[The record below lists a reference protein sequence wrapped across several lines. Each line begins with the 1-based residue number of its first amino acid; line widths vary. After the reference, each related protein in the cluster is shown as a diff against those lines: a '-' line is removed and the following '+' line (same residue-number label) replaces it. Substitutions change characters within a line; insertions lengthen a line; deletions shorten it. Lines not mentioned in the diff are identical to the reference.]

1 MTETDFGEPT
11 PETCLRVARQAAE
24 LAAAADDMALSAACR
39 SSSRTEA
46 HREEI
51 MHAVHRE
58 AVEAEGHAARAEQWA
73 ADPNM
78 PDSALRYCARGA
90 VDHAVRAQAAAGVEA
105 TAAALRTEL
114 ERKLTPEEYAERESE
129 QRRAEAER
137 EAEERAATGMDA
149 DNRHLARMNGYLAE
163 SAVPLLGWTAG
174 HVRVLEAA
182 ETGRLYQR
190 DGQVRQAAEHGVW
203 SGGRKVSRDRTQDL
217 HAAGFLVVVDA
228 SDGVRRLAATPM
240 GQVALEL
247 ARLHPAGLYESDKA
261 AYEARYA
268 RVAKRHKRMDDK
280 KAAARRLPAL
290 EHGVGRYRRP
300 VTLVE
305 QEARAAREA
314 AEQWEDEGGY
324 CPGVETPAPAAEE
337 GTGRCPCCG
346 LHEVTVAGVLTPHKP
361 TRAAADDCPGSGLR
375 PGSDTP
381 RPAVEPRVE
390 DAPAAAAEPAA
401 TSVTAGPSLPPG
413 MYFMPLLSTQYREW
427 WAIQCG
433 RCGGGTRTEL
443 PGEWHDKYE
452 AAQVAR
458 EHYDDLHRPADDWL
472 TTQEIAEVECWPLSA
487 AQRTVLHW
495 AEHAE
500 LAEFDDGFWAL
511 DCVPDRWDV
520 NKRVARS
527 RVTGLWAAG
536 LLDVHLDG
544 NGRRRL
550 VKSPTG
556 RRVARLVLRA
566 HRQGIADPAPK
577 DARLTPL
584 PKRSNGYPLLS
595 EGRYFKGEERRAD
608 DSVPTNTAPVS
619 TTAVPAAAPKP
630 TTAPHRA
637 DQPLLRRLF
646 APRSAREQRP
656 AYDAR
661 TVLRR
666 PQRILTPEE
675 RERVQDMPLLNL
687 QGAMIMGITDP
698 VPNASPMPE
707 DAGAWVREHA
717 WPAHFQP
724 TESRYPFGFH
734 RWSMCERGT
743 CWNCLSGRHDICVH
757 RQKGGPDVDGNREWV
772 TNHQGRTVAELIP
785 RPGGEPCVWWCRC
798 ECPKDGPAP
807 ARPVAKKKPAPVG
820 SPTAP
825 EPAPVQAAAP
835 ARTPEPD
842 AVQAALW

>member
-1 MTETDFGEPT
+1 MTEIEAGEPT
-11 PETCLRVARQAAE
+11 PETCLRVARAAAE
-24 LAAAADDMALSAACR
+24 LATAADDAALSAACR

-46 HREEI
+46 HREEV

-73 ADPNM
+73 ADPSM
-78 PDSALRYCARGA
+78 PDSALRYCATGA
-90 VDHAVRAQAAAGVEA
+90 VDHAVRAQEAAGVEA

-114 ERKLTPEEYAERESE
+114 ERRLTPQEHAERESE
-129 QRRAEAER
+129 RRRAEAEQ
-137 EAEERAATGMDA
+137 EAADRAATGMDS
-149 DNRHLARMNGYLAE
+149 DNRHLASMNAYLAE
-163 SAVPLLGWTAG
+163 SIVPALGWTAG

-203 SGGRKVSRDRTQDL
+203 SGGRKVSRERTQDL
-217 HAAGFLVVVDA
+217 RAAGYLTAVDA
-228 SDGVRRLAATPM
+228 ADGVSVLVSTPS

-280 KAAARRLPAL
+280 KAAARRLPAMDSST
-290 EHGVGRYRRP
+290 VRRFQRP

-324 CPGVETPAPAAEE
+324 CPGVETP
-337 GTGRCPCCG
+337 
-346 LHEVTVAGVLTPHKP
+346 
-361 TRAAADDCPGSGLR
+361 
-375 PGSDTP
+375 
-381 RPAVEPRVE
+381 RPAVE
-390 DAPAAAAEPAA
+390 DAPAAAAAPAA
-401 TSVTAGPSLPPG
+401 APVPAGPDLPPG
-413 MYFMPLLSTQYREW
+413 MYFLPLLSTRLHDW

-433 RCGGGTRTEL
+433 RCQGGIHTEL
-443 PGEWHDKYE
+443 PGEWNDKYE
-452 AAQVAR
+452 AAQAAR
-458 EHYDDLHRPADDWL
+458 DHYEDAHRPADDWL
-472 TTQEIAEVECWPLSA
+472 TTQEIAEVECWPLSD

-511 DCVPDRWDV
+511 DCVPDRVDV
-520 NKRVARS
+520 NKKVARA

-544 NGRRRL
+544 NGRRLL
-550 VKSPTG
+550 VQSPTG
-556 RRVARLVLRA
+556 RRVARLVWRA
-566 HRQGIADPAPK
+566 QRQGIAEPAPK
-577 DARLTPL
+577 DARLAAL
-584 PKRSNGYPLLS
+584 PKRSNGYPLQS

-608 DSVPTNTAPVS
+608 DPVPTETAPVPAA
-619 TTAVPAAAPKP
+619 AVPAAA
-630 TTAPHRA
+630 TAPARA

-646 APRSAREQRP
+646 APRSVREQRP
-656 AYDAR
+656 AYDVR
-661 TVLRR
+661 TVIRR

-687 QGAMIMGITDP
+687 QGALIMGITDP

-772 TNHQGRTVAELIP
+772 TNHQGRTVAEFIP

-798 ECPKDGPAP
+798 VCPKDGPAP
-807 ARPVAKKKPAPVG
+807 ARATKPKPAPAA
-820 SPTAP
+820 AP
-825 EPAPVQAAAP
+825 APVPVQAAAP
-835 ARTPEPD
+835 SRAPD
-842 AVQAALW
+842 PGALQDTLW

>member
-1 MTETDFGEPT
+1 MTEIEAGEPT
-11 PETCLRVARQAAE
+11 PETCLRVAREAAA
-24 LAAAADDMALSAACR
+24 LAAAADDMALNAACR

-46 HREEI
+46 HREEV

-73 ADPNM
+73 ADPSM
-78 PDSALRYCARGA
+78 PDSALRYCASGA
-90 VDHAVRAQAAAGVEA
+90 VDYAVRAQEAAGVEV

-114 ERKLTPEEYAERESE
+114 ERKLTSEEHAERESE
-129 QRRAEAER
+129 QRRAEAEQ
-137 EAEERAATGMDA
+137 EAEERAETGMDA
-149 DNRHLARMNGYLAE
+149 DNRHLARMNAYLAE
-163 SAVPLLGWTAG
+163 SIVPALGWTAG

-182 ETGRLYQR
+182 VTGRLYQR
-190 DGQVRQAAEHGVW
+190 EGQVRQAAEHGVW
-203 SGGRKVSRDRTQDL
+203 SGGRKVSRERTQDL
-217 HAAGFLVVVDA
+217 RAAGYLAVVDA
-228 SDGVRRLAATPM
+228 ADGVSVLVPAPS

-280 KAAARRLPAL
+280 KAAARRLPTMD
-290 EHGVGRYRRP
+290 GSTVRRYQRP

-314 AEQWEDEGGY
+314 VEQWADEGGY

-346 LHEVTVAGVLTPHKP
+346 LHEVTVAGVLAPHKA
-361 TRAAADDCPGSGLR
+361 TRAAVDDCPGSGLR
-375 PGSDTP
+375 PGADTP
-381 RPAVEPRVE
+381 RPAAEPRVG

-401 TSVTAGPSLPPG
+401 APVNAGPSLPPG
-413 MYFMPLLSTQYREW
+413 MYFMPLPLTQYREW

-472 TTQEIAEVECWPLSA
+472 TTQEIAEVERWPLSD
-487 AQRTVLHW
+487 AQRSVLHW

-577 DARLTPL
+577 DARLAAL
-584 PKRSNGYPLLS
+584 PTRSNGYPLRS
-595 EGRYFKGEERRAD
+595 EGRYFKGEQRPAAEPA
-608 DSVPTNTAPVS
+608 PTE
-619 TTAVPAAAPKP
+619 AVPAPAAAEPTPPTAAPV
-630 TTAPHRA
+630 RA
-637 DQPLLRRLF
+637 EQPLLWRLF
-646 APRSAREQRP
+646 APRAAREQRP
-656 AYDAR
+656 ADHVR
-661 TVLRR
+661 TVIRR

-675 RERVQDMPLLNL
+675 REQVQDMPLLNL

-698 VPNASPMPE
+698 VPNASPMSE

-717 WPAHFQP
+717 WPEHFRP
-724 TESRYPFGFH
+724 TEDRYPFGFH

-772 TNHQGRTVAELIP
+772 TNHQGRTVAEFIP
-785 RPGGEPCVWWCRC
+785 RPNGEPCVWWCRC

-807 ARPVAKKKPAPVG
+807 ARPTAKKKPAPAG
-820 SPTAP
+820 SPAAP
-825 EPAPVQAAAP
+825 EPAPVQAAAT
-835 ARTPEPD
+835 ARAPEAD

>member
-1 MTETDFGEPT
+1 MTEIEAGEPT
-11 PETCLRVARQAAE
+11 PETCLRVARAAAA
-24 LAAAADDMALSAACR
+24 LAAAADDAALNAACR

-46 HREEI
+46 HREEV

-73 ADPNM
+73 ADPSM
-78 PDSALRYCARGA
+78 PDSALRYCATGA
-90 VDHAVRAQAAAGVEA
+90 VDHAVRAQEAAGVEA

-114 ERKLTPEEYAERESE
+114 ERKLTPQEHAERESE
-129 QRRAEAER
+129 HRRAEAEQ
-137 EAEERAATGMDA
+137 EAEERAETGMDA
-149 DNRHLARMNGYLAE
+149 DNRHLARMNAYLAE
-163 SAVPLLGWTAG
+163 SIVPALGWTAG

-190 DGQVRQAAEHGVW
+190 DGQVRQAAVHGVW
-203 SGGRKVSRDRTQDL
+203 SGGRKVSRERTQDL
-217 HAAGFLVVVDA
+217 RAAGYLTVVDA
-228 SDGVRRLAATPM
+228 ADGVSVLVPAPS

-268 RVAKRHKRMDDK
+268 RVTKRHKRMDDK

-290 EHGVGRYRRP
+290 DGSTVRRYQRP

-314 AEQWEDEGGY
+314 TEQWEDEGGY
-324 CPGVETPAPAAEE
+324 CPGVETPAPAAES
-337 GTGRCPCCG
+337 TARCPCCG
-346 LHEVTVAGVLTPHKP
+346 LRKATVSGVLAPHKP

-375 PGSDTP
+375 PG
-381 RPAVEPRVE
+381 VEPRVE

-401 TSVTAGPSLPPG
+401 TPVTAGPSLPPG
-413 MYFMPLLSTQYREW
+413 MYFMPLMSTQYREW

-433 RCGGGTRTEL
+433 RCQGGVRTEL
-443 PGEWHDKYE
+443 PGEWADKYE

-458 EHYDDLHRPADDWL
+458 EHYDDLHRPANDWL
-472 TTQEIAEVECWPLSA
+472 TTEEIAEVERWPLSA

-500 LAEFDDGFWAL
+500 LAEYDDGFWAL

-520 NKRVARS
+520 NKRVARG
-527 RVTGLWAAG
+527 RVTGMWAAG

-577 DARLTPL
+577 DARLAAL
-584 PKRSNGYPLLS
+584 PKRSNGYPLMS

-608 DSVPTNTAPVS
+608 DPAPTETAPVPAA
-619 TTAVPAAAPKP
+619 AVPAAEPEP
-630 TTAPHRA
+630 VTAPVRA

-646 APRSAREQRP
+646 APRAARKQRP
-656 AYDAR
+656 PHDVR
-661 TVLRR
+661 TVVRR

-687 QGAMIMGITDP
+687 QGALIMGITDP

-724 TESRYPFGFH
+724 TEDRYPFGFH

-757 RQKGGPDVDGNREWV
+757 RQKGGPDVDRNRDWV
-772 TNHQGRTVAELIP
+772 TNHQGRTVAEFIP
-785 RPGGEPCVWWCRC
+785 RPDGEPCVWWCRC

-807 ARPVAKKKPAPVG
+807 ARPTAKKKPAPAG

-825 EPAPVQAAAP
+825 EPASVQAAAP
-835 ARTPEPD
+835 ARAPEAD

>member
-11 PETCLRVARQAAE
+11 PETCLRVARRAAE
-24 LAAAADDMALSAACR
+24 LATAADDMALSAACR
-39 SSSRTEA
+39 STSHTEA
-46 HREEI
+46 HREEV
-51 MHAVHRE
+51 MHAVHRQ

-73 ADPNM
+73 SDPSM
-78 PDSALRYCARGA
+78 PDSALRYCASGA
-90 VDHAVRAQAAAGVEA
+90 VDYAVRAQEAAGVEA

-114 ERKLTPEEYAERESE
+114 ERKLTPAEHAERESE
-129 QRRAEAER
+129 RRRAEAEQ

-149 DNRHLARMNGYLAE
+149 DNRHLARMNAYLAE

-190 DGQVRQAAEHGVW
+190 DGQVRQAAEHGTW
-203 SGGRKVSRDRTQDL
+203 SGGRRISRERTQDL

-228 SDGVRRLAATPM
+228 ADGARVLAATPM

-247 ARLHPAGLYESDKA
+247 ARLHPAGLYESDRA

-290 EHGVGRYRRP
+290 EHGVGWYRRP

-305 QEARAAREA
+305 QEARAACEA

-324 CPGVETPAPAAEE
+324 CPGVETPAPTAEE

-346 LHEVTVAGVLTPHKP
+346 LHEVTVAGVLAPHKAI
-361 TRAAADDCPGSGLR
+361 RAAADDCPGSGLR
-375 PGSDTP
+375 PGTETP
-381 RPAVEPRVE
+381 RPAAEPRVE
-390 DAPAAAAEPAA
+390 DALAAAEPAA
-401 TSVTAGPSLPPG
+401 TPVKAGPSLPTG
-413 MYFMPLLSTQYREW
+413 MYFLPLPSTRYSDW
-427 WAIQCG
+427 WAIRCG
-433 RCGGGTRTEL
+433 RCTGGMYTEL
-443 PGEWHDKYE
+443 PGEWNDKSDAARAAHDHYE
-452 AAQVAR
+452 EA
-458 EHYDDLHRPADDWL
+458 HRPADDLL
-472 TTQEIAEVECWPLSA
+472 TTEEIAEVERWPLSD
-487 AQRTVLHW
+487 AQRTVLSW
-495 AEHAE
+495 TEHAE
-500 LAEFDDGFWAL
+500 VAEFDDGFWAL

-520 NKRVARS
+520 NKRIART

-544 NGRRRL
+544 NGRRCL
-550 VKSPTG
+550 VMSPTG
-556 RRVARLVLRA
+556 QRVRRLLWRA
-566 HRQGIADPAPK
+566 ERQGVIETVAK
-577 DARLTPL
+577 DAKLLPL
-584 PKRSNGYPLLS
+584 PKRSSGYPLLS

-608 DSVPTNTAPVS
+608 DPVPAETAPAPAA
-619 TTAVPAAAPKP
+619 AVPAAAPVP
-630 TTAPHRA
+630 TTART

-646 APRSAREQRP
+646 APRSVRQQRP
-656 AYDAR
+656 TYDVH
-661 TVLRR
+661 TVIRR

-687 QGAMIMGITDP
+687 QGALIMGITDP
-698 VPNASPMPE
+698 VPNPSPMPE

-717 WPAHFQP
+717 WPAHWQ
-724 TESRYPFGFH
+724 EMEARYPFGFR
-734 RWSMCERGT
+734 RWSTCELGT
-743 CWNCLSGRHDICVH
+743 CWNCLNGRHDICVH
-757 RQKGGPDVDGNREWV
+757 RQKGGPDVDRNRDWV
-772 TNHQGRTVAELIP
+772 TNHQGRTVAEFIP

-807 ARPVAKKKPAPVG
+807 ARPAAKKKPAPVR
-820 SPTAP
+820 
-825 EPAPVQAAAP
+825 AAA
-835 ARTPEPD
+835 AVRVSEVD